1 MSSRQG
7 RDNQEK
13 KKKKKSNIHLQV
25 HYLHHHFKSFPE
37 CGYSWDEKKEGIWVS
52 NWRKYTFI
60 EKYMIH

>member
-13 KKKKKSNIHLQV
+13 KKKESNIHLQV

-60 EKYMIH
+60 ENYMIH